1 MEIKITKT
9 TAPKQKPDEH
19 NLPFGTYMTDHM
31 FIMHYDTD
39 QGGWH
44 DPEIKP
50 YGPIELM
57 PACSVFHYAQECFEG
72 MKAYRTDNGKVQL
85 FRPMENVR
93 RMNTSCERLCIPE
106 LPEDVMY
113 NAIKTLVTVDEEW
126 VPHLPGTSLYIRPFV
141 FGTENYVGLRIP
153 DHYLCMIICCPVGNY
168 YKEGINPVKI
178 IIEERD
184 VRAVRGGT
192 GYTKAGANY
201 AISMRAE
208 NVAEKSGYT
217 QVLWLDGVHRKYIE
231 EVGSMNVMFKIAGKV
246 VTPALEGSVLPGI
259 TRKSCIEVMKSWGLT
274 VEERPISIDE
284 LIECIQNGTLEEA
297 WGTGTAAVVSPI
309 GILNYEGKEYTVG
322 TGGIGEVTQRL
333 YDELT
338 GIQWGKRPDPFGW
351 IDPVC

>member
-113 NAIKTLVTVDEEW
+113 NAVKTLVTVDEEW

-231 EVGSMNVMFKIAGKV
+231 EVGAMNIFFKINGVV
-246 VTPALEGSVLPGI
+246 VTPQLNGSILPGV
-259 TRKSCIEVMKSWGLT
+259 TRDSVIALCRQWGVP
-274 VEERPISIDE
+274 VEERQISVDE
-284 LIECIQNGTLEEA
+284 VVSAAESGQMEECF
-297 WGTGTAAVVSPI
+297 GTGTAAVISPVGELRYEEERMAI
-309 GILNYEGKEYTVG
+309 GGGK
-322 TGGIGEVTQRL
+322 IGALTQKL
-333 YDELT
+333 YDTIT
-338 GIQWGKRPDPFGW
+338 GIQLGKAKGPDGW
-351 IDPVC
+351 SVEVE